1 MRISDWSS
9 DVCSSDL
16 QTIFGNYPMLA
27 RWLSHRWLLGQS
39 MSFFQDEFAG
49 RVAQKVMQ
57 TALAIRETVT
67 KLMDVLVYVIVYFRG
82 AMLLLGQADPW
93 LTAQLLAWL
102 ALYLAIVAIFLPPLP
117 HSPPPPPPPP

>member
-1 MRISDWSS
+1 
-9 DVCSSDL
+9 
-16 QTIFGNYPMLA
+16 MLA

-67 KLMDVLVYVIVYFRG
+67 KLMDVLVYVIVYFSG

-93 LTAQLLAWL
+93 LTAPLLAWL
-102 ALYLAIVAIFLPPLP
+102 ALYLAIVAIFVPRLRRVSMAQAADRARITGS
-117 HSPPPPPPPP
+117 HRKCGDVGQRVQIS

>member
-67 KLMDVLVYVIVYFRG
+67 KLMDVLVYVLVYFSG
-82 AMLLLGQADPW
+82 AKLLRVPAHPRPK
-93 LTAQLLAWL
+93 A
-102 ALYLAIVAIFLPPLP
+102 PPLRWVALLSRLRP
-117 HSPPPPPPPP
+117 TLHPR